1 MRRVSQLS
9 HWDFTLFFWGWVQVQ
24 KKIWAV
30 FLGWSQGSQCGSLI
44 WEPQWRDRVDFKVE
58 EDGRARRNGC
68 RTLDG
73 LGSTARGRSCC
84 LHTVSGEPPHPGGD
98 SKPPRFSFTSLFRG
112 RGVLSHLP
120 LYWFYQG
127 LRFQGGRLAE
137 TGWKLIQFGKVSQLG
152 NNWNTEVPL
161 LNWPHGNTF
170 SQFDEVS
177 LGLKVNLYWRWRNN
191 GAMEHPW
198 TLNTTRRL
206 WKQNNLIISST
217 RVSSIKSQK
226 PLPVSQLE
234 NLDLGAIDR
243 TPDTE
248 SILILCG

>member
-1 MRRVSQLS
+1 MLS
-9 HWDFTLFFWGWVQVQ
+9 LFQFQQ
-24 KKIWAV
+24 KIWAV

-170 SQFDEVS
+170 SNFDEVS
-177 LGLKVNLYWRWRNN
+177 FGLKVDLYWRWRNK
-191 GAMEHPW
+191 GASVNIEHD
-198 TLNTTRRL
+198 R
-206 WKQNNLIISST
+206 SSM
-217 RVSSIKSQK
+217 K
-226 PLPVSQLE
+226 
-234 NLDLGAIDR
+234 
-243 TPDTE
+243 TE
-248 SILILCG
+248 QFDNFINQSLTN